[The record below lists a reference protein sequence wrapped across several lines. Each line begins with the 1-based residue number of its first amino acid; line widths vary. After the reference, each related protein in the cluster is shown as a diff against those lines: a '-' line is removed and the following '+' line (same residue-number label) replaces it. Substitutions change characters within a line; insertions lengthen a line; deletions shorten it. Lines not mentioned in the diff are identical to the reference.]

1 MRICMIGV
9 GLMGHGIAKN
19 ILRAGS
25 YHLSFLHHDGNQPID
40 DLLAAGAIQSETM
53 SMIFIV
59 FKGPHTLLPVCS
71 RDWLH
76 DGFVI
81 IFLTFFLHRFSP
93 PPAPILEPTWPQ
105 LGLQNRAKVGPRA
118 IQNPFKIVYHF

>member
-25 YHLSFLHHDGNQPID
+25 YHLSFLHHDGNQPTD

-53 SMIFIV
+53 SMICPNADIILLCVTGAPEVETVLFSEHGVFANAQPGQIV
-59 FKGPHTLLPVCS
+59 LDCSTSLPEKAAPLQ
-71 RDWLH
+71 RDWRQSRYGL
-76 DGFVI
+76 
-81 IFLTFFLHRFSP
+81 LM
-93 PPAPILEPTWPQ
+93 PQ
-105 LGLQNRAKVGPRA
+105 
-118 IQNPFKIVYHF
+118 